1 MHSLDLSNK
10 NQPLDKELH
19 LKVLREFCAGARQR
33 VWNTEP
39 NFKFLV
45 QGVDTCKKTKPALNS
60 LNSNQMNS
68 NLTDSNSSISNP
80 CSVVPPPNAQHSNAA
95 HLYASNSNASNSNAS
110 NSKASNSKASNSN
123 ASHSNASHSN
133 ASNSNASNSNA
144 SNSNASNSNVSNS
157 TNSGFLLKDY
167 ISDLQFNFEDQGS
180 TSGLPPVNTLINNG
194 FMDNFLD
201 DADENTN
208 FMPDE

>member
-39 NFKFLV
+39 NFIFLV
-45 QGVDTCKKTKPALNS
+45 QGVNTCKKTKPASNS

-68 NLTDSNSSISNP
+68 NSTDSN
-80 CSVVPPPNAQHSNAA
+80 
-95 HLYASNSNASNSNAS
+95 ASNSNASNSNAS
-110 NSKASNSKASNSN
+110 I
-123 ASHSNASHSN
+123 SN

-144 SNSNASNSNVSNS
+144 SNSNALNS

-167 ISDLQFNFEDQGS
+167 IGDIQFNFDVQGS
-180 TSGLPPVNTLINNG
+180 AGGLPPVNTLINNN

-201 DADENTN
+201 DVDENTN

>member
-68 NLTDSNSSISNP
+68 NLTDSNSSNSNP

-95 HLYASNSNASNSNAS
+95 HLYASNSNAPNSNAS
-110 NSKASNSKASNSN
+110 NSKASNSNV
-123 ASHSNASHSN
+123 
-133 ASNSNASNSNA
+133 SNSNASNSNA
-144 SNSNASNSNVSNS
+144 LNS

>member
-68 NLTDSNSSISNP
+68 NLTDSNSSNSNP
-80 CSVVPPPNAQHSNAA
+80 CSVVPPPNAQHSNDA
-95 HLYASNSNASNSNAS
+95 HLYASNSNAPNSNAPNSNAPNSKASNSNASNSNAPNS
-110 NSKASNSKASNSN
+110 NVSNSN
-123 ASHSNASHSN
+123 V
-133 ASNSNASNSNA
+133 
-144 SNSNASNSNVSNS
+144 SNSNVSNS